1 VESDVSEAA
10 NLEAARRYLRQLSQW
25 DLAGMVS
32 SYAADI
38 DQVEYPNRIHR
49 EGRRR
54 DRDTIIADAEKV
66 RRRFIRQSYEVVSAM
81 ADGERVALEV
91 LWRGVLAEPMG
102 DHPVGAELAA
112 HSAIFLEFRNGRI
125 VSHRNYDCHL
135 SQDG

>member
-1 VESDVSEAA
+1 MSEAT
-10 NLEAARRYLRQLSQW
+10 NLEAAQRYLRQLGAW
-25 DLAGMVS
+25 DLAGMAS
-32 SYAADI
+32 LYATDI
-38 DQVEYPNRIHR
+38 DQVEFPNRIHR

-54 DRDTIIADAEKV
+54 DRTAIIADAEKV
-66 RRRFIRQSYEVVSAM
+66 RRRFIHQSYEVVSAM

-102 DHPVGAELAA
+102 DHPAGAELAA

-135 SQDG
+135 PQDG